1 MRLTIIHEG
10 RKHETDYVEGD
21 TVLDAA
27 RRAGLSPQTSCE
39 AGNCA
44 TCIARV
50 RAGSVSM
57 RVNDALD
64 DDEVADGW
72 ILTCQSIPATDSDLT
87 VDYEIV

>member
-1 MRLTIIHEG
+1 MRLTIILEG
-10 RKHETDYVEGD
+10 RRHEADYVEGD

-27 RRAGLSPQTSCE
+27 RRSGLSPRTSCE

-44 TCIARV
+44 TCMARLV
-50 RAGSVSM
+50 DGSATM

-72 ILTCQSIPATDSDLT
+72 ILTCQTVPTTDAT